1 MKKTTLILAGLLIA
15 STASLNAGFLF
26 GSKGSVSANNNKVDA
41 TVDKSTVTRSVVG
54 MKIKSKGAKVTANN
68 NKVTAKVT
76 GHSKVTNS
84 TVGLN
89 IDAKK

>member
-15 STASLNAGFLF
+15 STASLNAGFF
-26 GSKGSVSANNNKVDA
+26 GSSSKVNANNNKVDA
-41 TVDKSTVTRSVVG
+41 TVDKSTVRNSVVG
-54 MKIKSKGAKVTANN
+54 MKIKAKGSKVNASN

-89 IDAKK
+89 IVAEK